1 MFQNNRNYI
10 LLSMQKSKTIL
21 ITGCTKGIGLA
32 LVEAFAQKSF
42 HVIGC
47 ARNTVEIEA
56 LQNRMSST
64 YPAQKFYFKQCDV
77 SSKHA
82 LQDFANEV
90 LLAFPEVDILVNNA
104 GVFLPGSIL
113 AEEDGFFEQQIQ
125 TNLASAYYLSRAIIP
140 QMIARKIG
148 HVFNLCSTASIK
160 AYPNGG
166 SYCMSKFALYG
177 MSKVLREELKP
188 HGVKVTA
195 VLPGPTYT
203 NSWNGTD
210 LPETRFM
217 PSEDIAKM
225 ILACSELSANSAV
238 EEILIRPQL
247 GDIE

>member
-1 MFQNNRNYI
+1 
-10 LLSMQKSKTIL
+10 MQAPKTIL

-32 LVEAFAQKSF
+32 LVEAFAAKSF
-42 HVIGC
+42 QIIGC
-47 ARNTVEIEA
+47 ARNAEDIA
-56 LQNRMSST
+56 LLAQKLEKEF
-64 YPAQKFYFKQCDV
+64 PAQKIFLKSCDV
-77 SSKHA
+77 ADKNELKA
-82 LQDFANEV
+82 FANEA
-90 LLAFPEVDILVNNA
+90 LTKFPQIDILVNNA

-113 AEEDGFFEQQIQ
+113 EELDGVYETQIN
-125 TNLASAYYLSRAIIP
+125 TNLSSAYFLSRALIP
-140 QMIARKIG
+140 QMIKKGSG
-148 HVFNLCSTASIK
+148 HVFNMCSTASIK

-188 HGVKVTA
+188 HGIKVTA

-210 LPETRFM
+210 LPQERFM
-217 PSEDIAKM
+217 PAHDIAKM
-225 ILACSELSANSAV
+225 IVAASELSETSTV

>member
-1 MFQNNRNYI
+1 
-10 LLSMQKSKTIL
+10 LL
-21 ITGCTKGIGLA
+21 
-32 LVEAFAQKSF
+32 V
-42 HVIGC
+42 
-47 ARNTVEIEA
+47 
-56 LQNRMSST
+56 
-64 YPAQKFYFKQCDV
+64 
-77 SSKHA
+77 
-82 LQDFANEV
+82 
-90 LLAFPEVDILVNNA
+90 FPEIDILVNNA

-113 AEEDGFFEQQIQ
+113 EEEDGFFEQQMQ
-125 TNLASAYYLSRAIIP
+125 TNLASAYHLSRAIIP
-140 QMIARKIG
+140 QMIARKTG

-177 MSKVLREELKP
+177 MTKVLREELKP

-210 LPETRFM
+210 LPKTRFM

-225 ILACSELSANSAV
+225 ILVSAELSAASAV